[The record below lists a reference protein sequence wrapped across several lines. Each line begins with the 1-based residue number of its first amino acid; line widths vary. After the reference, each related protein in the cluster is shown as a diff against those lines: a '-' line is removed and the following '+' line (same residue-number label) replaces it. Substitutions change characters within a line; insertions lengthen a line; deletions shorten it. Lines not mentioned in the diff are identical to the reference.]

1 MSRFYLYG
9 ITRPREVPERLR
21 EEGIFLLECEGRAA
35 VVSELDEGP
44 VEATRRNLLAHADV
58 VEQLHEE
65 SVVLPARFGYM
76 LESEEEV
83 LELLALP
90 EIEQLLERHKGTCE
104 LTLKGTYEESVL
116 AEVGAALEPLREAY
130 RAAPSVE
137 AGIALGEA
145 VGEGLADRRAHDQAL
160 VLGELR
166 PLALEVLTS
175 EPAGEFGAF
184 NAALLVERS
193 GVAAVEKQLEQ
204 LAARMSPPLHFKLVG
219 PLPPYSFVRLQMPAV
234 A

>member
-1 MSRFYLYG
+1 MSRLYLYG
-9 ITRPREVPERLR
+9 ITRPREVPERLT
-21 EEGIFLLECEGRAA
+21 EQGIFLLESEGRAA
-35 VVSELDEGP
+35 VVSELEEGP

-58 VEQLHEE
+58 VEQLHEDA
-65 SVVLPARFGYM
+65 VVLPARFGYM
-76 LESEEEV
+76 LESREEA

-90 EIEQLLERHKGTCE
+90 EIEDLLERHKQTCE

-116 AEVGAALEPLREAY
+116 AEVGAVLQPLREAY

-145 VGEGLADRRAHDQAL
+145 VGEGLADRRARDQAL

-166 PLALEVLTS
+166 PLVLEVLTS
-175 EPAGEFGAF
+175 EPAGEFAAF
-184 NAALLVERS
+184 NAALLVARD
-193 GVAAVEKQLEQ
+193 GVEAVEKQLEQ